1 MPRVLTNGKVKI
13 GAFMFPD
20 RKKPMLCKQKG
31 NEIVA
36 YGSFRSI
43 EAANHFM
50 EALGKLVQAEFD
62 DGGLEHEDH

>member
-1 MPRVLTNGKVKI
+1 
-13 GAFMFPD
+13 MFPD
-20 RKKPMLCKQKG
+20 RKKPMLCKQEG